1 VTKFLSSDDF
11 NPELTLDQD
20 IPLEELSKHGL
31 MVAPIS
37 SRNREFL

>member
-1 VTKFLSSDDF
+1 VTKFLSSDDI
-11 NPELTLDQD
+11 NPELTLEQD

-37 SRNREFL
+37 TRNREFL